1 MNRIMRSENWEESGC
16 GFAKHLALVAL
27 LISYEEWLQRGKCPL
42 RPTYLAASAVEISE
56 IQNYGFNNGLR
67 SVFTNGGDLRMQE
80 VVVIHGKTMEGR
92 QAEML
97 PSLRTL
103 QKSLITIHEDLSE
116 LCSSNLYMLQYIS
129 TAPSPTPLAPVTP

>member
-1 MNRIMRSENWEESGC
+1 M
-16 GFAKHLALVAL
+16 
-27 LISYEEWLQRGKCPL
+27 QRGKCPL
-42 RPTYLAASAVEISE
+42 RPTYLTASAVEISA
-56 IQNYGFNNGLR
+56 IQSHVFNNGFK
-67 SVFTNGGDLRMQE
+67 SVFTNGGDLCMQE

-129 TAPSPTPLAPVTP
+129 TAPSPTSLAPVTP